1 MLFKP
6 TIYSVDIYVKHQ
18 IIIDFISFLF
28 RLEKKGAKM
37 NKKQLVAKIS
47 STLGQ
52 SKADAERTF
61 DSITTIILDALKN
74 DDTVKIAGFGT
85 YKVAKRKARV
95 GRNPRTGES
104 IQIAASQKVKFLPAK
119 SLKEMFNR

>member
-1 MLFKP
+1 MLLAFLQK
-6 TIYSVDIYVKHQ
+6 TLKKTLIYMDICRQLKK
-18 IIIDFISFLF
+18 IIK
-28 RLEKKGAKM
+28 RAKNM

-61 DSITTIILDALKN
+61 DSITTIILNALKN
-74 DDTVKIAGFGT
+74 DETVKIAGFGT
-85 YKVAKRKARV
+85 YKVAKRKARI

-104 IQIAASQKVKFLPAK
+104 IQISASQKVKFLPAK
-119 SLKEMFNR
+119 SLKEMFNK